1 MKLKTYIAIFGTMIL
16 LFTHTTQI
24 LVAQQ
29 NSEKHIPEIWYMG
42 MNDADKP
49 MLFMKSVGVGDTV
62 LVLHG
67 GFGAEHSYLHDMVE
81 PLTDEYHIVLFDQRG
96 SLRSPAA
103 DSLLTFQHLVEDIEW
118 IRQELK
124 VEKLT
129 LLGHSMGTFLAMAY
143 ADAYPGHVK
152 NLVLVGALKPALRTQ
167 EGITDVSQLQR
178 QMFNMAA
185 NYLNSRPEVGKMLRE
200 NNIDV
205 ENLDRLTYKQRTDNW
220 RINFASANIYD
231 VSKWK
236 QVNGGMALYN
246 GRSGSLLGSSSPE
259 IFDYTNSIREADFP
273 VTVINGDHDFI
284 NFDVLSYEE
293 LYPEADIPE
302 NTFPTWSDYKAELP
316 RLEVFSIE
324 KAGHNPWVD
333 QPDEVKRLLLQGLSR
348 K

>member
-1 MKLKTYIAIFGTMIL
+1 MNLPLKSVSTIITLTIIFFISAHQG
-16 LFTHTTQI
+16 
-24 LVAQQ
+24 VAQDT
-29 NSEKHIPEIWYMG
+29 SSTHFPEIWYMG
-42 MNDADKP
+42 MNDPDKP

-67 GFGAEHSYLHDMVE
+67 GFGAEHSYLLDMVE
-81 PLTDEYHIVLFDQRG
+81 PLTDYYHFVLFDQRG

-118 IRQELK
+118 IRKELK

-152 NLVLVGALKPALRTQ
+152 NLVLVGALKPALRIQVGTNN
-167 EGITDVSQLQR
+167 VSQLQR
-178 QMFNMAA
+178 QMFNMTA

-205 ENLDRLTYKQRTDNW
+205 ENLNQLSYKQRTDNW

-231 VSKWK
+231 VSKWR
-236 QVNGGMALYN
+236 QVNGGMAFYN

-259 IFDYTNSIREADFP
+259 IFDYTNSIRRQIFP
-273 VTVINGDHDFI
+273 
-284 NFDVLSYEE
+284 S
-293 LYPEADIPE
+293 
-302 NTFPTWSDYKAELP
+302 
-316 RLEVFSIE
+316 
-324 KAGHNPWVD
+324 
-333 QPDEVKRLLLQGLSR
+333 Q
-348 K
+348 